1 MNQEENKRLLK
12 LYEQGLT
19 SSEEEA
25 ALIKTLGDSK
35 NDKHIW
41 FKFLKNHKNTTPA
54 NLESLIWSNIH
65 SKEKKYPKI
74 ILRALAVAAS
84 VALIITILWF
94 PDPLKSRE
102 MSYEEK
108 AAVLKE
114 ALIMIYTAEKTKPD
128 QEIIYEDE
136 TIIIYTEK

>member
-1 MNQEENKRLLK
+1 
-12 LYEQGLT
+12 
-19 SSEEEA
+19 
-25 ALIKTLGDSK
+25 
-35 NDKHIW
+35 
-41 FKFLKNHKNTTPA
+41 
-54 NLESLIWSNIH
+54 LESLIWSNIH

-74 ILRALAVAAS
+74 ILRALAAAAS

-94 PDPLKSRE
+94 PNPLKSRE
-102 MSYEEK
+102 MSYEDK

-114 ALIMIYTAEKTKPD
+114 ALSMISTAEKAKPD

>member
-25 ALIKTLGDSK
+25 ILIKTFGNSK
-35 NDKHIW
+35 DEEHVW
-41 FKFLKNHKNTTPA
+41 FKFLKNHKRKTPT
-54 NLESLIWSNIH
+54 NLESHIWTNIQRKD
-65 SKEKKYPKI
+65 SKKPKMV
-74 ILRALAVAAS
+74 LRALAVAAS
-84 VALIITILWF
+84 ITLILSILWI
-94 PDPLKSRE
+94 PNPLKSRE

-108 AAVLKE
+108 AAALKE
-114 ALIMIYTAEKTKPD
+114 ALIMISSAEKAETE